1 MNSKTADK
9 NHSVLF
15 FTVEGMT
22 CATCVNRIE
31 KVLGKKPGIGSVNV
45 NLASERAETTFD
57 PNVVTVK
64 SILES
69 VENAGFSVPR
79 ETTEYEIQGMTCAAC
94 STRLEK
100 VLARLPGVVAA
111 SVNLATEKA
120 AVTWPSGA
128 GDDESVMTAVEKAGF
143 KALPADIPAERRALA
158 EMDIAIAAR
167 RDAIVLAGSVLL
179 TLPFMIQ
186 MLLSWGG
193 VEWTMPGWVQLALAT
208 PVQFIAGARFY
219 RSAWGALRGLSANMD
234 LLVAIGTSA
243 AYGLSLYML
252 ADEVAHVG
260 HFYFEASASVITLVL
275 LGKVMEGRAKRS
287 TTAAIRALMAL
298 RPETANVIRDGDETQ
313 VPAESVRAGDV
324 TRVRPGER
332 FPVDGVI
339 LRGRTQADESLITGE
354 SMPIA
359 KDEGDTVTGGAV
371 NGDGL
376 VEVEATTVGAE
387 SAIARIVRLVESAQ
401 ATKAPVQRMVDKV
414 ASVFVPAV
422 IAIAAISY
430 FKDIFIG
437 WPQADA
443 IIVAVSVLV
452 IACPC
457 ALGLATPTAIM
468 VGTGRAARHGILI
481 KDAESLELAHRVN
494 TVVLDKTGTLTEGR
508 PILDRIVSLTDGGE
522 DDLLRLAAVAQGGSE
537 HPLARA
543 VIEAAKGKGMATGM
557 PDSFQAIAGK
567 GVAAMVGGRDLLI
580 GSRRLMMET
589 GIETASEEARAQSM
603 EDEGLSV
610 IWVAEK
616 NPRQRL
622 LGFIS
627 VGDAIKDTAMEAV
640 RLLADAGIETVML
653 TGDNNRTARS
663 VASRLGIG
671 RVVAEVLPEHKA
683 QEVERL
689 RSEGRVVAMVGDG
702 VNDAP
707 ALAAAD
713 IGFAM
718 GTGSDVAMHT
728 AGITLMRGDPRLVIA
743 AISVS
748 LATHR
753 KILQNLFWAF
763 IYNVI
768 AIPVALMGLLS
779 PAVAGAAMAMSSV
792 SVVTNSLLLKR
803 WRP

>member
-1 MNSKTADK
+1 
-9 NHSVLF
+9 
-15 FTVEGMT
+15 
-22 CATCVNRIE
+22 
-31 KVLGKKPGIGSVNV
+31 
-45 NLASERAETTFD
+45 
-57 PNVVTVK
+57 
-64 SILES
+64 
-69 VENAGFSVPR
+69 
-79 ETTEYEIQGMTCAAC
+79 
-94 STRLEK
+94 
-100 VLARLPGVVAA
+100 
-111 SVNLATEKA
+111 
-120 AVTWPSGA
+120 
-128 GDDESVMTAVEKAGF
+128 
-143 KALPADIPAERRALA
+143 
-158 EMDIAIAAR
+158 
-167 RDAIVLAGSVLL
+167 
-179 TLPFMIQ
+179 
-186 MLLSWGG
+186 
-193 VEWTMPGWVQLALAT
+193 
-208 PVQFIAGARFY
+208 FIAGARFY